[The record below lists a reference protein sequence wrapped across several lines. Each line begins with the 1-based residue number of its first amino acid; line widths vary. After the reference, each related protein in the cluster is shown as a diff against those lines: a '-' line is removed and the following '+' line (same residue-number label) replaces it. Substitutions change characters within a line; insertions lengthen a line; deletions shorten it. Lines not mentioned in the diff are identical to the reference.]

1 MAEHSASIPSPAQ
14 KRKLTRLYRI
24 KLGRRLQAVRQKNED
39 RHSAQALKNV
49 GHGAPATHPTRQRHE
64 HIGRIQRV
72 HGLDSPEASM
82 RNMMADRG
90 QRSQINSLG
99 AGRLDGWSLVIG
111 ETSSSNGRGETE
123 ALLATNHRRL
133 PRPGAESRSQNYGKS
148 PEGALVTCTEES
160 SKIRSRTAGA
170 V

>member
-1 MAEHSASIPSPAQ
+1 MAKHSASIPSPAQ

-49 GHGAPATHPTRQRHE
+49 GHGAPATHHTHQRHGTHWE
-64 HIGRIQRV
+64 NPKSN
-72 HGLDSPEASM
+72 GLDSPEASM

-99 AGRLDGWSLVIG
+99 AGRLDSWSLVIG